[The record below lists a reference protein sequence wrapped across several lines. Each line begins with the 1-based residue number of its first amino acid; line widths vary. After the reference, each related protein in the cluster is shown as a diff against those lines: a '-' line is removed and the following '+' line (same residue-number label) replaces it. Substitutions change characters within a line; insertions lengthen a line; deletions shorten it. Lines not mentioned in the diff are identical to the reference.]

1 MVFYLDK
8 YILAAY
14 FLLFYEMWGFP
25 NKWCEKNMNFIFLDF
40 MISHIICII
49 GYKLTTHNISSNS
62 HCLKKIGETAA
73 IVFKVFLILRQMLK
87 CW

>member
-1 MVFYLDK
+1 
-8 YILAAY
+8 
-14 FLLFYEMWGFP
+14 
-25 NKWCEKNMNFIFLDF
+25 